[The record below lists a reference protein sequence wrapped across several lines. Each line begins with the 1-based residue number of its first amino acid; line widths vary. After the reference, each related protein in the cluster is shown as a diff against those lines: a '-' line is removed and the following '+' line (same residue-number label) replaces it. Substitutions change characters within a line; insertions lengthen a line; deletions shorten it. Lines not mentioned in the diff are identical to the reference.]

1 MDYLAIVLAYLVG
14 AIPFGLLMGKMAG
27 VDVRDSGSR
36 NIGATN
42 VTRLAG
48 KKFGV
53 FTLLLDAAKG
63 LLPMV
68 IAQAA
73 GLASDTVL
81 LCGAAAFA
89 GHCYPVYLRFRGGK
103 GVATAL
109 GIFLFLDLIAV
120 AGGVLFF
127 VIAVAVTGYVS
138 LGSLLAAAMVSL
150 LVWLRHGLG
159 SYFYLALFIASLIWL
174 KHHGNIGRLFR
185 GEEKSFK
192 KKKKSVAEE

>member
-1 MDYLAIVLAYLVG
+1 MNYLALVLAYLVG
-14 AIPFGLLMGKMAG
+14 SIPFGLLLGKMAG

-53 FTLLLDAAKG
+53 LTLLLDAAKG

-68 IAQAA
+68 VAQAV
-73 GLASDTVL
+73 GLAADTVL
-81 LCGAAAFA
+81 LCGAAAFV
-89 GHCYPVYLRFRGGK
+89 GHCYPLYLHFRGGK

-109 GIFLFLDLIAV
+109 GVFLFLDALAV
-120 AGGVLFF
+120 AGGVALF
-127 VIAVAVTGYVS
+127 VTALAVTGYVS
-138 LGSLLAAAMVSL
+138 LGSMLAATTVSL
-150 LVWLRHGLG
+150 LVLLRHGLDAN
-159 SYFYLALFIASLIWL
+159 FYLALFVTALIWL
-174 KHHGNIGRLFR
+174 KHHENIGRLLR

-192 KKKKSVAEE
+192 KKDTVA

>member
-1 MDYLAIVLAYLVG
+1 MNYLAIVLAYLAG
-14 AIPFGLLMGKMAG
+14 SIPFGLLLGKMAG

-42 VTRLAG
+42 VTRLVG
-48 KKFGV
+48 KKLGV
-53 FTLLLDAAKG
+53 VTLLLDAAKG

-73 GLASDTVL
+73 GAPAHTVL
-81 LCGAAAFA
+81 VCGAAAFV

-109 GIFLFLDLIAV
+109 GVFLFLDLIAV
-120 AGGVLFF
+120 VGGIAIFVL
-127 VIAVAVTGYVS
+127 AVALSGYVS
-138 LGSLLAAAMVSL
+138 LGSLLAASTVSL
-150 LVWLRHGLG
+150 LVWLRYGLEA
-159 SYFYLALFIASLIWL
+159 YFFLALFVTSLIWL
-174 KHHGNIGRLFR
+174 KHHENIGRLLR

-192 KKKKSVAEE
+192 KKGVPVK

>member
-1 MDYLAIVLAYLVG
+1 MNYLAIFLAYLVG
-14 AIPFGLLMGKMAG
+14 SIPFGLLLGKMAG
-27 VDVRDSGSR
+27 IDVRDSGSR

-53 FTLLLDAAKG
+53 FTLLFDAAKG

-68 IAQAA
+68 VAQAA
-73 GLASDTVL
+73 GAASSTVL
-81 LCGAAAFA
+81 LCGAAAFF

-109 GIFLFLDLIAV
+109 GVFLFLDLIAV
-120 AGGVLFF
+120 AGGIAIFVL
-127 VIAVAVTGYVS
+127 AVALSGYVS
-138 LGSLLAAAMVSL
+138 LGSLLAAASVSC

-159 SYFYLALFIASLIWL
+159 NYFYLALFVTALIWL
-174 KHHGNIGRLFR
+174 KHHENIGRLIK
-185 GEEKSFK
+185 GAEKSFK
-192 KKKKSVAEE
+192 KKKTAE

>member
-1 MDYLAIVLAYLVG
+1 MNYLAILLAYLAG
-14 AIPFGLLMGKMAG
+14 SIPFGLLLGKMAG

-48 KKFGV
+48 KKCGV

-68 IAQAA
+68 VAQAWGFA
-73 GLASDTVL
+73 PGTVL
-81 LCGAAAFA
+81 LCGAAAFV

-109 GIFLFLDLIAV
+109 GVFLFLDLIAV
-120 AGGVLFF
+120 AGGVALF
-127 VIAVAVTGYVS
+127 VISVAVTGYVS
-138 LGSLLAAAMVSL
+138 LGSMLAAATVSL
-150 LVWLRHGLG
+150 LIWLRHGLTA
-159 SYFYLALFIASLIWL
+159 YFYLALFVTALIWL
-174 KHHGNIGRLFR
+174 KHHENIGRLIR

-192 KKKKSVAEE
+192 KKDATA

>member
-1 MDYLAIVLAYLVG
+1 MNYLAIFLAYLAG
-14 AIPFGLLMGKMAG
+14 SIPFGLLLGKMAG
-27 VDVRDSGSR
+27 IDVRDSGSR

-53 FTLLLDAAKG
+53 FTLILDAGKG

-68 IAQAA
+68 VAQAV
-73 GLASDTVL
+73 GLSIPVVL
-81 LCGAAAFA
+81 LCGAAAFV
-89 GHCYPVYLRFRGGK
+89 GHCFPVYLRFRGGK

-109 GIFLFLDLIAV
+109 GVFVFLDLFAV
-120 AGGVLFF
+120 LGGVVLF
-127 VIAVAVTGYVS
+127 VTAVLITGYVS
-138 LGSLLAAAMVSL
+138 LGSMLAAATVSL

-159 SYFYLALFIASLIWL
+159 AYFYLALFVTALIWV
-174 KHHGNIGRLFR
+174 KHHENIGRLLR

-192 KKKKSVAEE
+192 KKDVAA

>member
-1 MDYLAIVLAYLVG
+1 MNYLAILLAYLAG
-14 AIPFGLLMGKMAG
+14 SIPFGLLLGKMAG
-27 VDVRDSGSR
+27 VDVRDSGSG

-53 FTLLLDAAKG
+53 LTLFLDAGKG

-73 GLASDTVL
+73 GATSDTVL
-81 LCGAAAFA
+81 LCGAAAFV

-109 GIFLFLDLIAV
+109 GVFLFLDLIAV
-120 AGGVLFF
+120 AGGIALF
-127 VIAVAVTGYVS
+127 ITAMAVTGYVS
-138 LGSLLAAAMVSL
+138 LGSILAAATVSL

-159 SYFYLALFIASLIWL
+159 AYFYLALFITGLISF
-174 KHHGNIGRLFR
+174 KHHENIGRLLR

-192 KKKKSVAEE
+192 KKKDATG

>member
-1 MDYLAIVLAYLVG
+1 MHYLAILLAYLAG
-14 AIPFGLLMGKMAG
+14 SIPFGLLLGKMAG

-53 FTLLLDAAKG
+53 LTLILDAAKG
-63 LLPMV
+63 GLPMV
-68 IAQAA
+68 LAQVA
-73 GLASDTVL
+73 GAGFQTVL
-81 LCGAAAFA
+81 LCGAAAFV

-109 GIFLFLDLIAV
+109 GVFLFLDFLAV
-120 AGGVLFF
+120 VGGVALF
-127 VIAVAVTGYVS
+127 VTAVAVTGYVS
-138 LGSLLAAAMVSL
+138 VGSLLASATVSL

-159 SYFYLALFIASLIWL
+159 PHFYLALFITGLIWL
-174 KHHGNIGRLFR
+174 KHHENIGRLLR

-192 KKKKSVAEE
+192 KKGAAA